1 MLLCAAASAWG
12 SGWRWS
18 GFWSLAFVALFA
30 PFLPIADPTEVGFG
44 DARESPSFDAWFG
57 TDALGRDVFSRT
69 MHGARISLA
78 VGGFAIVFGM
88 VVGGALGMLAG
99 YFRGRLDQAVG
110 FVFFV
115 LLSFPALVLAILIT
129 ATLERSL
136 LVVSLTIGILA
147 VAPVGLLSR
156 ASTLVYAERE
166 FVAAARVL
174 GARHGRIIVRELLP
188 NVVIPMGALTLL
200 GMALAVVAEGSLAF
214 LGLSVAGDE
223 RHLLGQDDRRRR
235 RGARPAELHPCGH
248 VPGRGDVRHRAGP
261 ELCRGPH
268 PPVLRREG
276 AGLLMA
282 AEQAPAPVPLLSVR
296 DLHVRFPT
304 ERGTVNAVN
313 GVSFDLYEGQTLAI
327 VGESGSGKSVTAKTL
342 MNLLPRSAR

>member
-1 MLLCAAASAWG
+1 MSAEGRPSRKGRASRQRLLMRFRILRMMR
-12 SGWRWS
+12 SGRTPDTDGEGDEKAVRRRLGV
-18 GFWSLAFVALFA
+18 GFWLAMVWLLVMAFVALFA
-30 PFLPIADPTEVGFG
+30 PWLPIADPTEVGFG
-44 DARESPSFDAWFG
+44 GARESPSFDAWFG

-88 VVGGALGMLAG
+88 VVGGALGILAG

-214 LGLSVAGDE
+214 LGLSVAGENAISWGKMIVD
-223 RHLLGQDDRRRR
+223 
-235 RGARPAELHPCGH
+235 
-248 VPGRGDVRHRAGP
+248 
-261 ELCRGPH
+261 
-268 PPVLRREG
+268 G
-276 AGLLMA
+276 AGI
-282 AEQAPAPVPLLSVR
+282 R
-296 DLHVRFPT
+296 DLQNATHVTMFPVVVMFV
-304 ERGTVNAVN
+304 TV
-313 GVSFDLYEGQTLAI
+313 LALNFAGDRI
-327 VGESGSGKSVTAKTL
+327 RQYYDVKELAF
-342 MNLLPRSAR
+342 

>member
-1 MLLCAAASAWG
+1 MMR
-12 SGWRWS
+12 SGRTPEADHAGEGDDAVRRRLGV
-18 GFWSLAFVALFA
+18 GFWLALVWLLVIAFVALFA
-30 PFLPIADPTEVGFG
+30 PFLPITDPTEVGFG

-88 VVGGALGMLAG
+88 VVGGALGILAG

-214 LGLSVAGDE
+214 LGLSVAGDDAISW
-223 RHLLGQDDRRRR
+223 GKMIVD
-235 RGARPAELHPCGH
+235 
-248 VPGRGDVRHRAGP
+248 
-261 ELCRGPH
+261 
-268 PPVLRREG
+268 G
-276 AGLLMA
+276 AG
-282 AEQAPAPVPLLSVR
+282 VR
-296 DLHVRFPT
+296 DLQNSTHVAMFPVAVMFV
-304 ERGTVNAVN
+304 TV
-313 GVSFDLYEGQTLAI
+313 LALNFAGDRI
-327 VGESGSGKSVTAKTL
+327 RQYYDVKELAF
-342 MNLLPRSAR
+342 

>member
-1 MLLCAAASAWG
+1 MTTQDRTARERKPSRRGKASRPRLLERFRILRLVRSSRVPDDSPAAEDAAVRRRLGLSFWLAVAW
-12 SGWRWS
+12 
-18 GFWSLAFVALFA
+18 LLLMTFVAVFA
-30 PFLPIADPTEVGFG
+30 PMLPVADPTKVAFG
-44 DARESPSFDAWFG
+44 GPREPPSPDAWFG

-88 VVGGALGMLAG
+88 VVGGSLGIVAG

-110 FVFFV
+110 FAFFV
-115 LLSFPALVLAILIT
+115 LLSFPSLVLAILIT

-147 VAPVGLLSR
+147 VAPVGLLAR

-200 GMALAVVAEGSLAF
+200 GMAIAVVAEGSLAF
-214 LGLSVAGDE
+214 LGLSVAGEDAISW
-223 RHLLGQDDRRRR
+223 GKMIVD
-235 RGARPAELHPCGH
+235 
-248 VPGRGDVRHRAGP
+248 
-261 ELCRGPH
+261 
-268 PPVLRREG
+268 G
-276 AGLLMA
+276 AGL
-282 AEQAPAPVPLLSVR
+282 R
-296 DLHVRFPT
+296 DLQNATHVTMFPVAVMFL
-304 ERGTVNAVN
+304 TVLSLNFA
-313 GVSFDLYEGQTLAI
+313 GDRIRQYFDVKELAF
-327 VGESGSGKSVTAKTL
+327 
-342 MNLLPRSAR
+342 

>member
-1 MLLCAAASAWG
+1 MSAEGKPSRKGRASRQRLLQRFRILRMMRSGRTPETGGESDDAAVRRRLG
-12 SGWRWS
+12 V
-18 GFWSLAFVALFA
+18 GFWLAMVWLVVMAFVALFA
-30 PFLPIADPTEVGFG
+30 PLLPIADPTEVGFG
-44 DARESPSFDAWFG
+44 GARESPSFDAWFG

-88 VVGGALGMLAG
+88 VVGGALGILAG

-166 FVAAARVL
+166 FVSAARVL

-214 LGLSVAGDE
+214 LGLSVEGDDAISWGKMIVDGAGIRDLQNSSHVAMLPVVVMFVTVLALNFAGD
-223 RHLLGQDDRRRR
+223 RIRQYYDVK
-235 RGARPAELHPCGH
+235 EL
-248 VPGRGDVRHRAGP
+248 A
-261 ELCRGPH
+261 
-268 PPVLRREG
+268 
-276 AGLLMA
+276 
-282 AEQAPAPVPLLSVR
+282 
-296 DLHVRFPT
+296 F
-304 ERGTVNAVN
+304 
-313 GVSFDLYEGQTLAI
+313 
-327 VGESGSGKSVTAKTL
+327 
-342 MNLLPRSAR
+342 

>member
-1 MLLCAAASAWG
+1 MIGEGRPSRKGRASRQRLLMRFRILRMMRSGRTPETGGESDDAAVRRRLG
-12 SGWRWS
+12 V
-18 GFWSLAFVALFA
+18 GFWLALVWLLVMALVALFA
-30 PFLPIADPTEVGFG
+30 PWLPIADPTEVGFG
-44 DARESPSFDAWFG
+44 GARESPSFDAWFG

-214 LGLSVAGDE
+214 LGLSVAGENAISWGKMIVD
-223 RHLLGQDDRRRR
+223 
-235 RGARPAELHPCGH
+235 
-248 VPGRGDVRHRAGP
+248 
-261 ELCRGPH
+261 
-268 PPVLRREG
+268 G
-276 AGLLMA
+276 AGI
-282 AEQAPAPVPLLSVR
+282 R
-296 DLHVRFPT
+296 DLQNATHVAMFPVVVMFV
-304 ERGTVNAVN
+304 TV
-313 GVSFDLYEGQTLAI
+313 LALNFAGDRI
-327 VGESGSGKSVTAKTL
+327 RQYYDVKELAF
-342 MNLLPRSAR
+342 

>member
-1 MLLCAAASAWG
+1 MSAEGKPSRKGRASRQRLLQRFRILRMMRSGRTPETGGESDDAAVRRRLG
-12 SGWRWS
+12 V
-18 GFWSLAFVALFA
+18 GFWLAMLWLVVMAFVALFA
-30 PFLPIADPTEVGFG
+30 PLLPIADPTEVGFG
-44 DARESPSFDAWFG
+44 GARESPSFDAWFG

-88 VVGGALGMLAG
+88 VVGGALGILAG

-166 FVAAARVL
+166 FVSAARVL
-174 GARHGRIIVRELLP
+174 GAKHGRIIVRELLP

-214 LGLSVAGDE
+214 LGLSVEGDDAISWGKMIVDGAGIRDLQNSTHVAMLPVVVMFVTVLALNFAGD
-223 RHLLGQDDRRRR
+223 RIRQYYDVK
-235 RGARPAELHPCGH
+235 EL
-248 VPGRGDVRHRAGP
+248 A
-261 ELCRGPH
+261 
-268 PPVLRREG
+268 
-276 AGLLMA
+276 
-282 AEQAPAPVPLLSVR
+282 
-296 DLHVRFPT
+296 F
-304 ERGTVNAVN
+304 
-313 GVSFDLYEGQTLAI
+313 
-327 VGESGSGKSVTAKTL
+327 
-342 MNLLPRSAR
+342 

>member
-1 MLLCAAASAWG
+1 MSGDGRPSRKGRASRQRLLMRFRILRMMR
-12 SGWRWS
+12 SGRTPETDGDDAPVRRRLGV
-18 GFWSLAFVALFA
+18 GFWLAMVWLLVMAFVALFA

-88 VVGGALGMLAG
+88 VVGGALGVLAG

-214 LGLSVAGDE
+214 LGLSVAGD
-223 RHLLGQDDRRRR
+223 
-235 RGARPAELHPCGH
+235 GAISWGKMI
-248 VPGRGDVRHRAGP
+248 VD
-261 ELCRGPH
+261 
-268 PPVLRREG
+268 G
-276 AGLLMA
+276 AG
-282 AEQAPAPVPLLSVR
+282 VR
-296 DLHVRFPT
+296 DLQNSTHVAMFPVAVMFV
-304 ERGTVNAVN
+304 TV
-313 GVSFDLYEGQTLAI
+313 LALNFAGDRI
-327 VGESGSGKSVTAKTL
+327 RQYYDVKELAF
-342 MNLLPRSAR
+342 

>member
-1 MLLCAAASAWG
+1 MSAENGDPRVTAESGPSRRPSKAREGKAPQERLLMRFRILRMMRSDRASEADGEAGSAAVRRRLG
-12 SGWRWS
+12 F
-18 GFWSLAFVALFA
+18 GFWLALVWLLGMSFVAVFA
-30 PFLPIADPTEVGFG
+30 PMLPIADPTEVAFG
-44 DARESPSFDAWFG
+44 GPRESPSSDAWFG

-69 MHGARISLA
+69 MHGARVSLA

-88 VVGGALGMLAG
+88 LVGGGLGIVAG

-129 ATLERSL
+129 ATFERSL
-136 LVVSLTIGILA
+136 LVVSLTIGILS
-147 VAPVGLLSR
+147 VAPVGLLAR

-200 GMALAVVAEGSLAF
+200 GMAIAVVAEGSLAF

-223 RHLLGQDDRRRR
+223 AISWGKMIVD
-235 RGARPAELHPCGH
+235 
-248 VPGRGDVRHRAGP
+248 
-261 ELCRGPH
+261 
-268 PPVLRREG
+268 G
-276 AGLLMA
+276 AGL
-282 AEQAPAPVPLLSVR
+282 R
-296 DLHVRFPT
+296 DLQNATHVTMFPVVVMFL
-304 ERGTVNAVN
+304 TVLALNFA
-313 GVSFDLYEGQTLAI
+313 GDRIRQYFDVKELAF
-327 VGESGSGKSVTAKTL
+327 
-342 MNLLPRSAR
+342 

>member
-1 MLLCAAASAWG
+1 MSAEGRPSRKGRASRQRLLRRFRILRLMRSARAPETDG
-12 SGWRWS
+12 ESDNAPVRRRLGF
-18 GFWSLAFVALFA
+18 GFWLAAVWLGVMAFVAVFA
-30 PFLPIADPTEVGFG
+30 PLLPIADPTEVGFG

-88 VVGGALGMLAG
+88 VVGGALGILAG

-166 FVAAARVL
+166 FVSAARVL
-174 GARHGRIIVRELLP
+174 GAKHGRIIVRELLP

-214 LGLSVAGDE
+214 LGLSVVGDEAISWGKIIVDGAGIRDLQNATHVAMFPVAVMFVTVLALNFAGD
-223 RHLLGQDDRRRR
+223 RIRQYYDVK
-235 RGARPAELHPCGH
+235 EL
-248 VPGRGDVRHRAGP
+248 A
-261 ELCRGPH
+261 
-268 PPVLRREG
+268 
-276 AGLLMA
+276 
-282 AEQAPAPVPLLSVR
+282 
-296 DLHVRFPT
+296 F
-304 ERGTVNAVN
+304 
-313 GVSFDLYEGQTLAI
+313 
-327 VGESGSGKSVTAKTL
+327 
-342 MNLLPRSAR
+342 

>member
-1 MLLCAAASAWG
+1 MSGDGRPSRKGRASRQRLLMRFRILRMMR
-12 SGWRWS
+12 SGRTPETDGDDAPVRRRLGV
-18 GFWSLAFVALFA
+18 GFWLAMVWLLVMAFVALFA
-30 PFLPIADPTEVGFG
+30 PWLPIADPTEVGFG
-44 DARESPSFDAWFG
+44 GARESPSFDAWFG

-88 VVGGALGMLAG
+88 VIGGALGMLAG

-166 FVAAARVL
+166 FVSAARVL

-214 LGLSVAGDE
+214 LGLSVAGD
-223 RHLLGQDDRRRR
+223 
-235 RGARPAELHPCGH
+235 GAISWGKMI
-248 VPGRGDVRHRAGP
+248 VD
-261 ELCRGPH
+261 
-268 PPVLRREG
+268 G
-276 AGLLMA
+276 AG
-282 AEQAPAPVPLLSVR
+282 VR
-296 DLHVRFPT
+296 DLQNSTHVAMFPVAVMFV
-304 ERGTVNAVN
+304 TV
-313 GVSFDLYEGQTLAI
+313 LALNFAGDRI
-327 VGESGSGKSVTAKTL
+327 RQYYDVKELAF
-342 MNLLPRSAR
+342 

>member
-1 MLLCAAASAWG
+1 MSAEGRPSRKGRASRQRLLMRFRILRMMR
-12 SGWRWS
+12 SGRTPETDGEGDDAPARRRLGV
-18 GFWSLAFVALFA
+18 GFWLAMVWLLVMAFVALFA
-30 PFLPIADPTEVGFG
+30 PWLPIADPTEVGFG
-44 DARESPSFDAWFG
+44 GARESPSFDAWFG

-88 VVGGALGMLAG
+88 VIGGALGILAG

-214 LGLSVAGDE
+214 LGLSVAGENAISWGKMIVD
-223 RHLLGQDDRRRR
+223 
-235 RGARPAELHPCGH
+235 
-248 VPGRGDVRHRAGP
+248 
-261 ELCRGPH
+261 
-268 PPVLRREG
+268 G
-276 AGLLMA
+276 AGI
-282 AEQAPAPVPLLSVR
+282 R
-296 DLHVRFPT
+296 DLQNATHVTMFPVVVMFV
-304 ERGTVNAVN
+304 TV
-313 GVSFDLYEGQTLAI
+313 LALNFAGDRI
-327 VGESGSGKSVTAKTL
+327 RQYYDVKELAF
-342 MNLLPRSAR
+342 

>member
-1 MLLCAAASAWG
+1 MSAEGRPSRKGRASREGRPSRKGRASRQRLLMRFRILRMMRSGRTPETGGESDDAAVRRRLG
-12 SGWRWS
+12 V
-18 GFWSLAFVALFA
+18 GFWLALVWLLVISFVALFA
-30 PFLPIADPTEVGFG
+30 PFLPIADPAEVGFG
-44 DARESPSFDAWFG
+44 GARESPSFDAWFG

-88 VVGGALGMLAG
+88 VVGGALGILAG

-214 LGLSVAGDE
+214 LGLSVDGENAISWGKMIVDGAGIRDLQNATHVAMFPVAVMFVTVLALNFAGD
-223 RHLLGQDDRRRR
+223 RIRQYYDVK
-235 RGARPAELHPCGH
+235 EL
-248 VPGRGDVRHRAGP
+248 A
-261 ELCRGPH
+261 
-268 PPVLRREG
+268 
-276 AGLLMA
+276 
-282 AEQAPAPVPLLSVR
+282 
-296 DLHVRFPT
+296 F
-304 ERGTVNAVN
+304 
-313 GVSFDLYEGQTLAI
+313 
-327 VGESGSGKSVTAKTL
+327 
-342 MNLLPRSAR
+342 

>member
-1 MLLCAAASAWG
+1 MSAEGKPSRKGRASRQRLLQRFRILRMMR
-12 SGWRWS
+12 SGRIPETDGES
-18 GFWSLAFVALFA
+18 DDAPVRRRLGVGFWLSMLWLVVMAFVALFA
-30 PFLPIADPTEVGFG
+30 PLLPIADPTEVGFG
-44 DARESPSFDAWFG
+44 GARESPSFDAWFG

-88 VVGGALGMLAG
+88 VVGGALGILAG

-174 GARHGRIIVRELLP
+174 GAKHGRIIVRELLP

-214 LGLSVAGDE
+214 LGLSVEGDNAISWGKMIVDGAGIRDLQNSTHVAMLPVVVMFVTVLALNFAGD
-223 RHLLGQDDRRRR
+223 RIRQYYDVK
-235 RGARPAELHPCGH
+235 EL
-248 VPGRGDVRHRAGP
+248 A
-261 ELCRGPH
+261 
-268 PPVLRREG
+268 
-276 AGLLMA
+276 
-282 AEQAPAPVPLLSVR
+282 
-296 DLHVRFPT
+296 F
-304 ERGTVNAVN
+304 
-313 GVSFDLYEGQTLAI
+313 
-327 VGESGSGKSVTAKTL
+327 
-342 MNLLPRSAR
+342 

>member
-1 MLLCAAASAWG
+1 MNAEDRAARKPQASRDQRASRQRLLRRFRVLRLVRSSRVPVDGPSGDDEALRRRLGFAFWVAAVWLL
-12 SGWRWS
+12 
-18 GFWSLAFVALFA
+18 FMAFVAVFA
-30 PFLPIADPTEVGFG
+30 PLLPMADPTKVAFG
-44 DARESPSFDAWFG
+44 GPRESPSLDAWFG

-88 VVGGALGMLAG
+88 VVGGALGIVAG

-147 VAPVGLLSR
+147 VAPVGLLAR

-174 GARHGRIIVRELLP
+174 GAKHGRIIMRELLP
-188 NVVIPMGALTLL
+188 NVVIPDGSVDPARD
-200 GMALAVVAEGSLAF
+200 GRRGGSRGLARLPGPVG
-214 LGLSVAGDE
+214 GRRG
-223 RHLLGQDDRRRR
+223 RHLVGQDDR
-235 RGARPAELHPCGH
+235 
-248 VPGRGDVRHRAGP
+248 
-261 ELCRGPH
+261 
-268 PPVLRREG
+268 
-276 AGLLMA
+276 
-282 AEQAPAPVPLLSVR
+282 
-296 DLHVRFPT
+296 
-304 ERGTVNAVN
+304 
-313 GVSFDLYEGQTLAI
+313 
-327 VGESGSGKSVTAKTL
+327 
-342 MNLLPRSAR
+342 

>member
-1 MLLCAAASAWG
+1 MSAEGRPSRKGRASRQRLLMRFRILRMMRSGRTLDTDGEGDDAAVRRRLG
-12 SGWRWS
+12 V
-18 GFWSLAFVALFA
+18 GFWLAVVWLVVMAFVALFT

-44 DARESPSFDAWFG
+44 GARESPSFGAWFG

-88 VVGGALGMLAG
+88 LVGGALGMLAG

-174 GARHGRIIVRELLP
+174 GAKHGRIIVRELLP

-214 LGLSVAGDE
+214 LGLSVAGEDAISW
-223 RHLLGQDDRRRR
+223 GKMIVD
-235 RGARPAELHPCGH
+235 
-248 VPGRGDVRHRAGP
+248 
-261 ELCRGPH
+261 
-268 PPVLRREG
+268 G
-276 AGLLMA
+276 AGI
-282 AEQAPAPVPLLSVR
+282 R
-296 DLHVRFPT
+296 DLQNATHVAMFPVAVMFV
-304 ERGTVNAVN
+304 TV
-313 GVSFDLYEGQTLAI
+313 LALNFAGDRI
-327 VGESGSGKSVTAKTL
+327 RQYYDVKELAF
-342 MNLLPRSAR
+342 

>member
-1 MLLCAAASAWG
+1 MRFRILRMMR
-12 SGWRWS
+12 SGRTPDTDGEGDEKAVRRRLGV
-18 GFWSLAFVALFA
+18 GFWLAMVWLLVMAFVALFA
-30 PFLPIADPTEVGFG
+30 PWLPIADPTEVGFG
-44 DARESPSFDAWFG
+44 GARESPSFDAWFG

-88 VVGGALGMLAG
+88 VIGGALGILAG

-174 GARHGRIIVRELLP
+174 GAKHGRIIVRELLP

-214 LGLSVAGDE
+214 LGLSVAGENAISWGKMIVD
-223 RHLLGQDDRRRR
+223 
-235 RGARPAELHPCGH
+235 
-248 VPGRGDVRHRAGP
+248 
-261 ELCRGPH
+261 
-268 PPVLRREG
+268 G
-276 AGLLMA
+276 AGI
-282 AEQAPAPVPLLSVR
+282 R
-296 DLHVRFPT
+296 DLQNATHVTMFPVVVMFV
-304 ERGTVNAVN
+304 TV
-313 GVSFDLYEGQTLAI
+313 LALNFAGDRI
-327 VGESGSGKSVTAKTL
+327 RQYYDVKELAF
-342 MNLLPRSAR
+342 

>member
-1 MLLCAAASAWG
+1 MHRRLG
-12 SGWRWS
+12 V
-18 GFWSLAFVALFA
+18 GFWLAVIWLVLMAFVSVFA
-30 PFLPIADPTEVGFG
+30 PLLPLTDPTEVAFAGP
-44 DARESPSFDAWFG
+44 RESPSLDTWFG

-88 VVGGALGMLAG
+88 VVGGSLGMLAG
-99 YFRGRLDQAVG
+99 YYRALLDQVVG

-147 VAPVGLLSR
+147 VAPVGLLAR

-174 GARHGRIIVRELLP
+174 GAKHSRIIVRELLP

-200 GMALAVVAEGSLAF
+200 GMAVAVVAEGSLAF
-214 LGLSVAGDE
+214 LGLSVEGDDAISW
-223 RHLLGQDDRRRR
+223 GKMIVD
-235 RGARPAELHPCGH
+235 
-248 VPGRGDVRHRAGP
+248 
-261 ELCRGPH
+261 
-268 PPVLRREG
+268 G
-276 AGLLMA
+276 AGL
-282 AEQAPAPVPLLSVR
+282 R
-296 DLHVRFPT
+296 DLQNSTHVAMFPVAVMFV
-304 ERGTVNAVN
+304 TVLALNFA
-313 GVSFDLYEGQTLAI
+313 GDRIRQFFDVKE
-327 VGESGSGKSVTAKTL
+327 
-342 MNLLPRSAR
+342 LPF

>member
-1 MLLCAAASAWG
+1 MSAEGRPSRKGRASRQRLLMRFRILRMMR
-12 SGWRWS
+12 SGRTPDTDGEGDEKAVRRRLGV
-18 GFWSLAFVALFA
+18 GFWLAMVWLVVMAFVALFA
-30 PFLPIADPTEVGFG
+30 PWLPIADPTEVGFG
-44 DARESPSFDAWFG
+44 GARESPSFDAWFG

-88 VVGGALGMLAG
+88 VVGGALGILAG

-174 GARHGRIIVRELLP
+174 GAKHGRIIVRELLP

-214 LGLSVAGDE
+214 LGLSVAGENAISWGKMIVD
-223 RHLLGQDDRRRR
+223 
-235 RGARPAELHPCGH
+235 
-248 VPGRGDVRHRAGP
+248 
-261 ELCRGPH
+261 
-268 PPVLRREG
+268 G
-276 AGLLMA
+276 AGI
-282 AEQAPAPVPLLSVR
+282 R
-296 DLHVRFPT
+296 DLQNATHVTMFPVVVMFV
-304 ERGTVNAVN
+304 TV
-313 GVSFDLYEGQTLAI
+313 LALNFAGDRI
-327 VGESGSGKSVTAKTL
+327 RQYYDVKELAF
-342 MNLLPRSAR
+342 

>member
-1 MLLCAAASAWG
+1 MAARRPTRQGRASRRRLLQRFRIVRIMRSGKGPVPGG
-12 SGWRWS
+12 SEESDAVRRRLGF
-18 GFWSLAFVALFA
+18 GFWLAVVWLVVMAAVTLFA
-30 PFLPIADPTEVGFG
+30 PLLPLADPTEVAYAGP
-44 DARESPSFDAWFG
+44 RESPSFDAWFG

-69 MHGARISLA
+69 VHGARISLA

-88 VVGGALGMLAG
+88 AVGGALGILAG

-147 VAPVGLLSR
+147 VAPVGLLAR

-174 GARHGRIIVRELLP
+174 GAKHGRIIVRELLP

-200 GMALAVVAEGSLAF
+200 GMAVAVVAEGSLAF
-214 LGLSVAGDE
+214 LGLSVAGDDAISW
-223 RHLLGQDDRRRR
+223 GKMIVD
-235 RGARPAELHPCGH
+235 
-248 VPGRGDVRHRAGP
+248 
-261 ELCRGPH
+261 
-268 PPVLRREG
+268 G
-276 AGLLMA
+276 AGL
-282 AEQAPAPVPLLSVR
+282 R
-296 DLHVRFPT
+296 DLQNSAHVAMFPVAVMFV
-304 ERGTVNAVN
+304 TVLALNFA
-313 GVSFDLYEGQTLAI
+313 GDRIRQYFDVKE
-327 VGESGSGKSVTAKTL
+327 
-342 MNLLPRSAR
+342 LPF

>member
-1 MLLCAAASAWG
+1 MRRRLG
-12 SGWRWS
+12 V
-18 GFWSLAFVALFA
+18 GFWLAMLWLVVMAFVALFA
-30 PFLPIADPTEVGFG
+30 PLLPIADPTEVGFG
-44 DARESPSFDAWFG
+44 GARESPSFDAWFG

-88 VVGGALGMLAG
+88 VVGGALGILAG

-174 GARHGRIIVRELLP
+174 GAKHGRIIVRELLP

-214 LGLSVAGDE
+214 LGLSVEGDDAISWGKMIVDGAGIRDLQNSTHVAMLPVVVMFVTVLALNFAGD
-223 RHLLGQDDRRRR
+223 RIRQYYDVK
-235 RGARPAELHPCGH
+235 EL
-248 VPGRGDVRHRAGP
+248 A
-261 ELCRGPH
+261 
-268 PPVLRREG
+268 
-276 AGLLMA
+276 
-282 AEQAPAPVPLLSVR
+282 
-296 DLHVRFPT
+296 F
-304 ERGTVNAVN
+304 
-313 GVSFDLYEGQTLAI
+313 
-327 VGESGSGKSVTAKTL
+327 
-342 MNLLPRSAR
+342 

>member
-1 MLLCAAASAWG
+1 MREKGRPSRQRLLRRFRIMRLMRPKSGRADTSGGDGDKAVQRRLGIGFWAAAAW
-12 SGWRWS
+12 
-18 GFWSLAFVALFA
+18 LVIMAFVALFA
-30 PFLPIADPTEVGFG
+30 PLLPIADPTEVSFG
-44 DARESPSFDAWFG
+44 GPRESPSRAAFFG

-69 MHGARISLA
+69 LYGARISLA

-88 VVGGALGMLAG
+88 LVGGALGMLAG

-200 GMALAVVAEGSLAF
+200 GMAIAVVAEGSLAF
-214 LGLSVAGDE
+214 LGLSVAGDDAISW
-223 RHLLGQDDRRRR
+223 GKMIVD
-235 RGARPAELHPCGH
+235 
-248 VPGRGDVRHRAGP
+248 
-261 ELCRGPH
+261 
-268 PPVLRREG
+268 G
-276 AGLLMA
+276 AG
-282 AEQAPAPVPLLSVR
+282 VR
-296 DLHVRFPT
+296 DLQKSTHVAMFPVAVMFV
-304 ERGTVNAVN
+304 TVLALNFA
-313 GVSFDLYEGQTLAI
+313 GDRIRQYFDVKELAF
-327 VGESGSGKSVTAKTL
+327 
-342 MNLLPRSAR
+342 

>member
-1 MLLCAAASAWG
+1 MRASGRLSRQRLLRMFRILRLMRSRTGPADDGDSDTAVRRRLG
-12 SGWRWS
+12 F
-18 GFWSLAFVALFA
+18 GFWAAVGWLVLIAFAALFV
-30 PFLPIADPTEVGFG
+30 PLLPIADPTEVGFG
-44 DARESPSFDAWFG
+44 GARQSPSRDAFFG

-69 MHGARISLA
+69 LHGARISLA

-88 VVGGALGMLAG
+88 LVGGAMGILAG

-110 FVFFV
+110 FVLFV

-166 FVAAARVL
+166 FVSAARVL

-200 GMALAVVAEGSLAF
+200 GMAIAVVAEGSLAF

-223 RHLLGQDDRRRR
+223 AISWGKMIVD
-235 RGARPAELHPCGH
+235 GSG
-248 VPGRGDVRHRAGP
+248 
-261 ELCRGPH
+261 
-268 PPVLRREG
+268 
-276 AGLLMA
+276 
-282 AEQAPAPVPLLSVR
+282 VR
-296 DLHVRFPT
+296 DLQNSTHVAMFPIAVMFI
-304 ERGTVNAVN
+304 TVLALNFA
-313 GVSFDLYEGQTLAI
+313 GDRIRQYFDVKELAF
-327 VGESGSGKSVTAKTL
+327 
-342 MNLLPRSAR
+342 